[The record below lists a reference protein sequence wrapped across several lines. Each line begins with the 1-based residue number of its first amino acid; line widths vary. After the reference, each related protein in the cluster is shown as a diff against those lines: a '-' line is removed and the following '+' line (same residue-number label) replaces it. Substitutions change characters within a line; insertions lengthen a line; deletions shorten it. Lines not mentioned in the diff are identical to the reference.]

1 MHTVK
6 FKNSLAIHDFI
17 YSTLIK
23 KLVLKIK
30 EIENFE
36 SLKLNPEL
44 TRYILSCIYKEVI
57 LIGKSWSKKV
67 DIKEILIHILKTAFN
82 LNTDEVDQ
90 LIAQIDFILDN
101 SLVKKKSNFKIC
113 SICKFAKSIFPI
125 DSIRN
130 FTNTIKTN
138 WNNPQYYI
146 HLIKSGIINF
156 IENSIE
162 NVIPVPQIQNYNNL
176 SQIIT
181 FDLLIKLGVKY
192 KIVVIIIMFL

>member
-44 TRYILSCIYKEVI
+44 TRYILSCIYKEV
-57 LIGKSWSKKV
+57 LLVGKSWSKKV

-101 SLVKKKSNFKIC
+101 SLVKKKV
-113 SICKFAKSIFPI
+113 
-125 DSIRN
+125 
-130 FTNTIKTN
+130 
-138 WNNPQYYI
+138 Q
-146 HLIKSGIINF
+146 L
-156 IENSIE
+156 
-162 NVIPVPQIQNYNNL
+162 QNYFNL
-176 SQIIT
+176 
-181 FDLLIKLGVKY
+181 
-192 KIVVIIIMFL
+192 

>member
-57 LIGKSWSKKV
+57 LIGKSWSKTV

-101 SLVKKKSNFKIC
+101 SLVKKKSPT
-113 SICKFAKSIFPI
+113 SKFAQFVKSSLNPFSP
-125 DSIRN
+125 SIVLETSPTPLKPTG
-130 FTNTIKTN
+130 TNPNTT
-138 WNNPQYYI
+138 
-146 HLIKSGIINF
+146 
-156 IENSIE
+156 SI
-162 NVIPVPQIQNYNNL
+162 
-176 SQIIT
+176 
-181 FDLLIKLGVKY
+181 
-192 KIVVIIIMFL
+192 